1 MSYVVL
7 PNRSSRLLGVGADT
21 FAKESGELED
31 LPQGE
36 GADMFCSEGLRKVQ
50 VTNKWGHL
58 RTIACVQDCPE
69 GFMELTKEW
78 CVTPEDYNK
87 SQTVEKIAIAE
98 RKHRIIK
105 TAATAT
111 AAGGAAALLLFLL

>member
-31 LPQGE
+31 LPVGE
-36 GADMFCSEGLRKVQ
+36 GADMFCSEGLRAVQ
-50 VTNKWGHL
+50 VKNKWGHL
-58 RTIACVQDCPE
+58 RTVACVKDCPE
-69 GFMELTKEW
+69 GFKELTSEW
-78 CVTPEDYNK
+78 CVTPEDYNE

-98 RKHRIIK
+98 KKHRIIK
-105 TAATAT
+105 TAAWGA
-111 AAGGAAALLLFLL
+111 GAAALLAFLL

>member
-7 PNRSSRLLGVGADT
+7 PNRSSRLLGVGTDT
-21 FAKESGELED
+21 FDKESGELKD
-31 LPQGE
+31 LPAGE

-50 VTNKWGHL
+50 VTNQWGHL

-69 GFMELTKEW
+69 GFKELTDEF